1 MQLSGFSWVSMVSI
15 NQSIDRPYKSSMDVA
30 NSLRPDSILGETD
43 PDHPDTETS
52 RQDPKRTCTRT
63 SPCFQRECML
73 CNTPINHVHN
83 LDVALNGSNASP
95 STHIR
100 NLDVALNSRNASPIT
115 HICNLDVALNGSN
128 AHPPLQPSP
137 TALNCRLTTLS
148 CSSLA
153 RSCLPFKRTTSPK

>member
-1 MQLSGFSWVSMVSI
+1 
-15 NQSIDRPYKSSMDVA
+15 MDVVH
-30 NSLRPDSILGETD
+30 SLRPDSIHGETD
-43 PDHPDTETS
+43 HPAAETP
-52 RQDPKRTCTRT
+52 RQDPQRLCTRNW
-63 SPCFQRECML
+63 PCLQQGCMI
-73 CNTPINHVHN
+73 CNTSINQVHN

-95 STHIR
+95 TTHIR

-148 CSSLA
+148 CSSLP
-153 RSCLPFKRTTSPK
+153 RSCLPFKRTTSTK